1 MLLLIVALLRRFSQK
16 KTAAPFD
23 SRDSLDEEDDGIPP
37 MSDDFDASAT
47 GSHQDMD
54 DDEDDAGNTTLIIE
68 PNREAD
74 SAEDTSDSFDDFDD
88 LLGDDSDA
96 DGDSAEDDTDQTKA
110 APSQQVEA
118 ETDDA
123 LAEAEIYVAY
133 GRYDQAAQMLN
144 AAIAKEPERTD
155 LRVKLLGVFLETRD
169 QAKFIDAFR
178 ELEAMGDQD
187 AIAEVKES
195 MSAVEGVS
203 GWLRDEDAAPVAD
216 ATPAGADDDDI
227 DLDFDLDD
235 DEDFSETLIRD
246 PDAAPEPTSES
257 SAVDKAEEADD
268 LDLGSLDLDADEAD
282 SELSL
287 DDTTERKPEES
298 LDEDDLSFDLDLD
311 DDLDLG
317 GLEDDDSKPS
327 EGSASENPGSGE
339 LSLDDLDEDFDLG
352 ELDDELSL
360 EDDDSEV
367 PLTPELDSEDDELT
381 LDEAD
386 IAPTPAAPPEP
397 APEPEPA
404 AEKPETKA
412 DDSFDDLELDDFN
425 FDEDS
430 AAAGL
435 DDLDSDDMSDDL
447 GLLGDSDEVA
457 TKLDLARAYI
467 DMGDADG
474 AREMLQEVMEEGNDE
489 QKQDANEL
497 LSRL

>member
-1 MLLLIVALLRRFSQK
+1 
-16 KTAAPFD
+16 
-23 SRDSLDEEDDGIPP
+23 
-37 MSDDFDASAT
+37 
-47 GSHQDMD
+47 
-54 DDEDDAGNTTLIIE
+54 
-68 PNREAD
+68 
-74 SAEDTSDSFDDFDD
+74 
-88 LLGDDSDA
+88 
-96 DGDSAEDDTDQTKA
+96 
-110 APSQQVEA
+110 
-118 ETDDA
+118 
-123 LAEAEIYVAY
+123 
-133 GRYDQAAQMLN
+133 MLN

-169 QAKFIDAFR
+169 QTKFIDAFR
-178 ELEAMGDQD
+178 ELEAMGDQE

-203 GWLRDEDAAPVAD
+203 DWLRDEDAAPVAH
-216 ATPAGADDDDI
+216 AEPAGVDDDDT

-235 DEDFSETLIRD
+235 DEEFGETLIRE
-246 PDAAPEPTSES
+246 PDAAPESTTP
-257 SAVDKAEEADD
+257 DKAEVDD
-268 LDLGSLDLDADEAD
+268 LDLGSLDLDDLDADEAD

-287 DDTTERKPEES
+287 GDTTERKPEAS
-298 LDEDDLSFDLDLD
+298 LEEDDLSFDLDLD

-327 EGSASENPGSGE
+327 EGSAGKDVGGGE

-360 EDDDSEV
+360 EGDSEG
-367 PLTPELDSEDDELT
+367 PLTPELEPEDDELS

-386 IAPTPAAPPEP
+386 IAPAPSAPAEP

-404 AEKPETKA
+404 PSVEKPDAKA
-412 DDSFDDLELDDFN
+412 EDSFDDLELDDFN

-435 DDLDSDDMSDDL
+435 DDLESDDMSDDL